1 MRVGILL
8 ILLQSVLFCAEG
20 RTEAQT
26 VDLQSVQPLVS
37 TLIQEGSEPP
47 DQPDSIAVATATP
60 LNFIGA
66 KPVARFLQQQFSHS
80 AALASYPIRGPPARQ

>member
-26 VDLQSVQPLVS
+26 VDVQSAQTLVS
-37 TLIQEGSEPP
+37 TLIEGGSEPQE
-47 DQPDSIAVATATP
+47 QPDSSAVATATP
-60 LNFIGA
+60 VQFAGA
-66 KPVARFLQQQFSHS
+66 KPVSFFLQQQFSPS
-80 AALASYPIRGPPARQ
+80 AALAAYPIRGPPARQ